1 MQRHQQK
8 QHVFLII
15 LVLLHTM
22 VCFNLKFTYNFALI
36 CLLPNNILSIIK
48 KPVNVLYLQKTDTY
62 YILSLKKLMNRMEKN
77 HECNKTQCRNY

>member
-1 MQRHQQK
+1 MQRLQLDNYKIKIEQN
-8 QHVFLII
+8 II
-15 LVLLHTM
+15 KKCYVRIKNEI
-22 VCFNLKFTYNFALI
+22 F
-36 CLLPNNILSIIK
+36 LLPNNILSIIK